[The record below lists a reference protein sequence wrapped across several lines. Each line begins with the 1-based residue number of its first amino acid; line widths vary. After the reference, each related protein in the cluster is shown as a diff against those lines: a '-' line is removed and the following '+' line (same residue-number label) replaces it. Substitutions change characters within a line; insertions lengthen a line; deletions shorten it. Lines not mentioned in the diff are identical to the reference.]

1 MKKDLKGW
9 LVLQAKKVKTNEG
22 IKTELY
28 QDNEL
33 KATIPAYQKQ
43 PNRNT
48 KSIELNGWGFKIEWI
63 K

>member
-1 MKKDLKGW
+1 MKKDLTGW

-28 QDNEL
+28 QYNEL
-33 KATIPAYQKQ
+33 KAIIPTYQNQ

-48 KSIELNGWGFKIEWI
+48 KSITLNGWGFAIEWI
-63 K
+63 N